1 MEKTFYSNYGLTMF
15 LLMIILPVSWL
26 VAICGGYMRKKDK
39 EPWANALLIQFSNIL
54 TIYLLYYSFGHS
66 NEDSLFF
73 PVAADVVV
81 SFLMIARACKCCFKE
96 SHKFRWSMTI
106 LVFVLLESG
115 VMVYYH
121 YGILEHEKDR
131 TEWTCVAAFVQ
142 TLMMMASFRRD
153 ENELEDHS
161 RFVMYMVGAV
171 GLIFLNSF
179 ALGTHLIL
187 NGRNGEIMQKDLRV
201 IIFPA
206 ECVFVLSWLAYL
218 LFSYSYLD
226 VSSLKVTACKKWKAP
241 NCCKKPHKHRSN
253 QNYAQ
258 DLLRIHE
265 LETLR
270 RSIL

>member
-96 SHKFRWSMTI
+96 SHKFR
-106 LVFVLLESG
+106 
-115 VMVYYH
+115 Y
-121 YGILEHEKDR
+121 R